1 MVTFQDLPFEIR
13 HKIIE
18 QALPDFAASPRCT
31 LYSAHLKFRTAF
43 CKAVLSIATIS
54 RSSME
59 ATHYS
64 LEQLEKQELRLMYT
78 YSYGYK
84 CLHAQCRACS
94 TDRWDTL
101 KMARKCLQAVM
112 EVQHQEIEG

>member
-31 LYSAHLKFRTAF
+31 LYSAHLRFRKAF

-54 RSSME
+54 HSSMKS
-59 ATHYS
+59 ADYS
-64 LEQLEKQELRLMYT
+64 VEQLEKQERRLMYT
-78 YSYGYK
+78 YSYGDECLNAK
-84 CLHAQCRACS
+84 CLACS
-94 TDRWDTL
+94 MDRWYTL
-101 KMARKCLQAVM
+101 KMARKCL
-112 EVQHQEIEG
+112 